1 MQITINNRRRLA
13 STFILAC
20 SLTAT
25 YSGQLQAQPTE
36 NITDAHSI
44 MQKVKWRADGSNR
57 RSQLELTLT
66 EKDGFSRSRHV
77 SFYEKDY
84 GKDRKTLLFVEK
96 PADVRSTAILINSFD
111 EVKNSDDDIWLYL
124 PALRKIKRLSSR
136 NKRGKFVGS
145 EFTFADMERLQLAD
159 YSYRYLGTEKIEQ
172 RPVHKIEARAAS
184 DRTTEKTGY
193 SRRLIWVDSER
204 FIILKDQF
212 FDAQGIKLKEL
223 SSSKVENI
231 SGYWVATAQ
240 SIHNQQTGRQTQIK
254 IHDIVY
260 DQHMP
265 DLLFSKQT
273 LRRGPR

>member
-1 MQITINNRRRLA
+1 MSKKMHYHLA
-13 STFILAC
+13 PLLALAACLAC
-20 SLTAT
+20 S
-25 YSGQLQAQPTE
+25 QPLQAQVDDTSV
-36 NITDAHSI
+36 DAKSI
-44 MQKVKWRADGSNR
+44 MQKVKWRGDGDNR
-57 RSQLELTLT
+57 RSRLELTLT
-66 EKDGFSRSRHV
+66 EKDGFSRSRQV

-84 GKDRKTLLFVEK
+84 GKDRKTLLYVEK
-96 PADVRSTAILINSFD
+96 PADVRATAILINSFD
-111 EVKNSDDDIWLYL
+111 EVKASDDDIWLYL

-136 NKRGKFVGS
+136 NKQGKFVGS

-159 YSYRYLGTEKIEQ
+159 YRYQYLGAEQLDQ
-172 RPVHKIEARAAS
+172 RPVYKIEARAAS

-204 FIILKDQF
+204 FIILRDQF

-223 SSSKVENI
+223 SANKVENI

-240 SIHNQQTGRQTQIK
+240 SIHNQQTGRHTQIK
-254 IHDIVY
+254 IHDIDY
-260 DQHMP
+260 DQAMP